1 MLVAKSTA
9 TAPVPTTSTATAAIA
24 TPASIL
30 RICTLWRTGATAR
43 LLLIALRALH
53 RRRWA
58 WWRGFFSSRCA
69 LCIVAAGLGGAASS
83 HRAARSASSPLGL
96 VARLL
101 LIALRALHRR
111 RANHQ

>member
-1 MLVAKSTA
+1 M
-9 TAPVPTTSTATAAIA
+9 
-24 TPASIL
+24 
-30 RICTLWRTGATAR
+30 WRTGATAR

-111 RANHQ
+111 RWAWWRGSFSSRCALCIVAALTTR